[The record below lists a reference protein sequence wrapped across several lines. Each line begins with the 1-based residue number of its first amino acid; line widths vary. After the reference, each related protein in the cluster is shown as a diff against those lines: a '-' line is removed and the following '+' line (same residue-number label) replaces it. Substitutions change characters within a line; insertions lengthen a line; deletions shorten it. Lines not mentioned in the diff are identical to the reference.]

1 MGKMKKLILP
11 LLFILLFS
19 SCKNDVVKKPDN
31 LIEIDRMVDVMYDLS
46 LLEAMKYQSPN
57 ALGTHKTDPT
67 EYIYIKYKID
77 SAQFVQSNMYYASDY
92 KEYKNIY
99 NQINARLKK
108 NKSLVEASIKI
119 EKKKVL
125 LLKKARQKLKV
136 KKAADSLAK
145 ENRKKLEL

>member
-1 MGKMKKLILP
+1 MKKLILP

-31 LIEIDRMVDVMYDLS
+31 LIEKDRMVDVMYDLS
-46 LLEAMKYQSPN
+46 LLEAMKYQSPS

-77 SAQFVQSNMYYASDY
+77 STQFVQSNMYYASDY

-119 EKKKVL
+119 EKKKAL
-125 LLKKARQKLKV
+125 LLKKARQKFKV

-145 ENRKKLEL
+145 EKRKKLEL

>member
-1 MGKMKKLILP
+1 MKKLILP

-31 LIEIDRMVDVMYDLS
+31 LIEKDRMVDVMYDLS
-46 LLEAMKYQSPN
+46 LLEAMKYQSPS
-57 ALGTHKTDPT
+57 AIETHKIDPT

-99 NQINARLKK
+99 DQINARLKK

-119 EKKKVL
+119 EKKRAL
-125 LLKKARQKLKV
+125 LLKKTRQKLKV

-145 ENRKKLEL
+145 EKRKKLEL